1 MNKTPSASFSED
13 NGADLD
19 IAFASQWQLMWM
31 RFRRHKLALVGEF
44 SFSFYTR
51 LLVFVSL
58 FPPISPISATL
69 AMCCARRKKY
79 DSLMLK
85 AHSI

>member
-1 MNKTPSASFSED
+1 MNKTPSASFSEN

-31 RFRRHKLALVGEF
+31 RFRRHKLALVGGVLLLF
-44 SFSFYTR
+44 LYT
-51 LLVFVSL
+51 LAGFVIL

>member
-44 SFSFYTR
+44 LLFLYT
-51 LLVFVSL
+51 LAGFCEFIS
-58 FPPISPISATL
+58 PISPISATL